1 MMMPDEQL
9 RDDKYFKKMY
19 SEGSVDI
26 QFIPVVF
33 RSKRKM
39 HMQAESAHWV
49 HIHWAP
55 SISVSNLVNRPTDIS
70 IA

>member
-1 MMMPDEQL
+1 MKPKNLTVRNIDMMMMPDEQL

-39 HMQAESAHWV
+39 HMQAESAH
-49 HIHWAP
+49 
-55 SISVSNLVNRPTDIS
+55 
-70 IA
+70 